1 VPVRSAHVR
10 RVLLASCLLA
20 ASIVLGAP
28 SPAGAA
34 VGDRVT
40 VSSARGRFADVLAT
54 TRAAADR
61 LGAEVTV
68 VRTGTLDLTSVRRPN
83 VTAPVQQARD
93 GWGYPIAVAATD
105 AEAAAS
111 TIGPG
116 VADVLQ
122 AGQVLLNTRSAA
134 IRGARAG
141 DVMRFIGP
149 TGRAFEVTIGFV
161 TKQDA
166 STEHTEMLMS
176 TALADRIGFTR
187 QSYAVVYDIP
197 GRDSTVDALEDAA
210 PRGAPVRVRGSWQS
224 RPADTVLN
232 QAQLK
237 ALLGEFAIYRSDPL
251 RPDAAWTAEHI
262 VTEEVPIIGRI
273 TCHEA
278 LMGPIR
284 SALREVRD
292 RGLAELI
299 NARDSRTVGGC
310 YNARVLVTTGGASN
324 TLSRHAWGAALDI
337 NPTANPFGARP
348 VMDERIVEI
357 FRRNG
362 FAWGG
367 TWLVPDGM
375 HFEYVGEPRA

>member
-1 VPVRSAHVR
+1 V
-10 RVLLASCLLA
+10 A
-20 ASIVLGAP
+20 ADLGA
-28 SPAGAA
+28 
-34 VGDRVT
+34 R
-40 VSSARGRFADVLAT
+40 
-54 TRAAADR
+54 
-61 LGAEVTV
+61 VTV

-83 VTAPVQQARD
+83 VSTPVQRARE
-93 GWGYPIAVAATD
+93 GWGFPIAVAAINTD
-105 AEAAAS
+105 AAAI
-111 TIGPG
+111 TIGTG
-116 VADVLQ
+116 VADVLR

-134 IRGARAG
+134 IRGAQAG

-149 TGRAFEVTIGFV
+149 DGRAFEVTIGFV

-166 STEHTEMLMS
+166 STEHTELLMS

-187 QSYAVVYDIP
+187 ESYAIVYDIP
-197 GRDSTVDALEDAA
+197 SRDATIEAIKAA
-210 PRGAPVRVRGSWQS
+210 SPRNAPIRVRGSWQS
-224 RPADTVLN
+224 RSADSVLN

-237 ALLGEFAIYRSDPL
+237 TVLGEFAIYRSDPL
-251 RPDAAWTAEHI
+251 RPDPTWTANNI

-273 TCHEA
+273 TCHKTVI
-278 LMGPIR
+278 GPIR
-284 SALREVRD
+284 RALREVRD
-292 RGLAELI
+292 SGLAGLI

-357 FRRNG
+357 FRRHG